1 MDSIWNFVLF
11 LSSYLFICFASRELS
26 KSCLVRVPDSDASVL
41 AARPHACSLSAGAV
55 AESTG
60 ANSSSSSSESVHPKM
75 SFHHG
80 KKLFSDGSDVHGT
93 AYDAACHVKSF
104 KRQCMSVGDSIDEK
118 AKTERGYLSLHSL
131 AEEENGLESFAGG
144 SDIVAM
150 VAVSEENPTADSHH
164 VKPRVIRSSM
174 SVAGA
179 LVMEMNDCCQAE
191 KLSSVAEAKGS
202 AEKRRSSCR
211 TRVLFAEDFSSK

>member
-1 MDSIWNFVLF
+1 MVVG
-11 LSSYLFICFASRELS
+11 A
-26 KSCLVRVPDSDASVL
+26 PDSDGSVH
-41 AARPHACSLSAGAV
+41 AARPHACSLSV
-55 AESTG
+55 ADSAG
-60 ANSSSSSSESVHPKM
+60 ANSSSSSSESVRPTM

-80 KKLFSDGSDVHGT
+80 KLFSDGSDAHGA

-131 AEEENGLESFAGG
+131 AEEESCLESFAGG

-150 VAVSEENPTADSHH
+150 VAVSEENPTADAHR
-164 VKPRVIRSSM
+164 VKPRAIGSST

-179 LVMEMNDCCQAE
+179 LATQVNGCCQAE
-191 KLSSVAEAKGS
+191 KLSCMTEAKGT